1 MKLFVRL
8 QLLLFFSFVSLNIY
22 SQNKRALLIGISDYG
37 YANTGWAN
45 IHGANDVNLLQPTLK
60 NNGFN
65 IIKVCNRDATAK
77 RIRKEFS
84 ALISKCK
91 SGDLIYIHFSGH
103 GQPFEDLNNDEDDGW
118 DESIIPYDALKDYQK
133 GIYEGSNHITDDEL
147 SSYIRKI
154 RAKVGT
160 SGFVFVVIDACHAG
174 GSSRGDEDLYE
185 EDLFYRGTNK
195 GFSPNGKEY
204 RPRVNKN
211 GHFIIKM
218 ENGLSHVMILE
229 ACRSYQSNYEICENG
244 NFYGPLSYYLN
255 KVLQSASLLRSNDF
269 PLQIKKLMDSDRRL
283 IRQNMVFES
292 TLK

>member
-91 SGDLIYIHFSGH
+91 SGDLIYIHF
-103 GQPFEDLNNDEDDGW
+103 
-118 DESIIPYDALKDYQK
+118 
-133 GIYEGSNHITDDEL
+133 
-147 SSYIRKI
+147 
-154 RAKVGT
+154 
-160 SGFVFVVIDACHAG
+160 
-174 GSSRGDEDLYE
+174 
-185 EDLFYRGTNK
+185 
-195 GFSPNGKEY
+195 
-204 RPRVNKN
+204 
-211 GHFIIKM
+211 
-218 ENGLSHVMILE
+218 
-229 ACRSYQSNYEICENG
+229 
-244 NFYGPLSYYLN
+244 
-255 KVLQSASLLRSNDF
+255 
-269 PLQIKKLMDSDRRL
+269 
-283 IRQNMVFES
+283 
-292 TLK
+292 